1 MSLITV
7 EALCLGY
14 EGKNIVEGLD
24 FSVNAG
30 DYLCILG
37 ENGSGKSTLM
47 KALLGLKKANSGK
60 IVFGDG
66 LEKNGV
72 GYLQQQAPAQK
83 DFPANVYEVVLTGCL
98 GKKNAFGF
106 YSRRDKRKALENMAI
121 LGISDLKK
129 RCYRTLSGGQRQR
142 VLLARALCAT
152 GSLILLDEP
161 VTGLDP
167 TATAEMY
174 ELLHHLNADHKI
186 AVIMVSHDVEASMKY
201 ANRVLY
207 LRENGYFFGTTDEFL
222 NTEAAKKLA
231 DKK

>member
-1 MSLITV
+1 
-7 EALCLGY
+7 
-14 EGKNIVEGLD
+14 
-24 FSVNAG
+24 
-30 DYLCILG
+30 
-37 ENGSGKSTLM
+37 
-47 KALLGLKKANSGK
+47 
-60 IVFGDG
+60 
-66 LEKNGV
+66 
-72 GYLQQQAPAQK
+72 
-83 DFPANVYEVVLTGCL
+83 
-98 GKKNAFGF
+98 
-106 YSRRDKRKALENMAI
+106 MAI